1 MDSSYCSQDYQGPIL
16 EIRGLWKKFN
26 NFTLQDINLQLERG
40 FVMGF
45 IGPNGSGKTTT
56 IKLILN
62 LLRKDRGEIRVFGR
76 DNVIEEKEIKNRI
89 GFVFDE
95 NHYYGI
101 LTINE
106 MKNLIAPF
114 YSNWNEKTFQ
124 KYLKEFDL
132 NPQQKIDSLSKGM
145 KTKFSLAIALSH
157 QAELILMDE
166 PTSGLDPVFR
176 SELLDILYYLMQD
189 EKKAILFSTH
199 ITSDLEKIAD
209 YITFINKGRIVFS
222 AEKDRVLEEYLL
234 VKGSL
239 GILDSSLEREFIGL
253 RKTPVGFEGLI
264 AERNRLRWLQ
274 DKVVAQRPTLDDIM
288 VYFAKG
294 Q

>member
-1 MDSSYCSQDYQGPIL
+1 
-16 EIRGLWKKFN
+16 
-26 NFTLQDINLQLERG
+26 
-40 FVMGF
+40 MGF